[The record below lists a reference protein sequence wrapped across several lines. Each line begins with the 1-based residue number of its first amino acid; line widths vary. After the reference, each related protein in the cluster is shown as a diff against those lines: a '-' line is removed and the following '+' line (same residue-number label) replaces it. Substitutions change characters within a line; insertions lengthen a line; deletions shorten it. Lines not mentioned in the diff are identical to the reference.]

1 MEKRKLISTIK
12 KLYKPNFSN
21 LGPTDIYTYFV
32 STFPY
37 NELAKAMSSEDII
50 MASFLLPMVNTP
62 EVLDKQYDF
71 IKFNLFGFNLIEI
84 DSQYADVTCDACN
97 GDGYE
102 ICDECGGDGKVD
114 CDSCGGDGKQRRVY
128 QETGKIFLT
137 DSLLTNEYSKG
148 SLVFK
153 VFKITSNKVY
163 YYNQFEETVKVLFM
177 GNGDVMKINETK
189 PDEYIIY
196 RKK

>member
-1 MEKRKLISTIK
+1 MNKLLTFVFF
-12 KLYKPNFSN
+12 LMTMFSF
-21 LGPTDIYTYFV
+21 GQKFE
-32 STFPY
+32 SEY
-37 NELAKAMSSEDII
+37 NTVI
-50 MASFLLPMVNTP
+50 
-62 EVLDKQYDF
+62 DF
-71 IKFNLFGFNLIEI
+71 
-84 DSQYADVTCDACN
+84 
-97 GDGYE
+97 
-102 ICDECGGDGKVD
+102 
-114 CDSCGGDGKQRRVY
+114 DGKQRRVY